1 MKVLIVDDEPLAI
14 DRLAD
19 LLRNFEEVEVV
30 GSSTNAAR
38 ALDDI
43 AALKPDLVLLDIQM
57 PGGSGMALAAD
68 LPPEGRPE
76 IIFVTAFENFAA
88 DAFEV
93 DAADYLLKP
102 VRFDRLRQAITRTR
116 RRIDLCHSAAPAA
129 EQDDARYVQ
138 EFWVAAGSSQIRVGV
153 DQIDWIEAAKD
164 YVIFHTSMRSFL
176 HRISMNALEAC
187 IDSRKLMRVHRS
199 AFVRLSQIERLDRPA
214 RGVLNLVLRD
224 GAIVQVGPS
233 YVKAVQEQLALRSS

>member
-1 MKVLIVDDEPLAI
+1 M
-14 DRLAD
+14 
-19 LLRNFEEVEVV
+19 
-30 GSSTNAAR
+30 
-38 ALDDI
+38 
-43 AALKPDLVLLDIQM
+43 
-57 PGGSGMALAAD
+57 
-68 LPPEGRPE
+68 
-76 IIFVTAFENFAA
+76 
-88 DAFEV
+88 
-93 DAADYLLKP
+93 
-102 VRFDRLRQAITRTR
+102 
-116 RRIDLCHSAAPAA
+116 
-129 EQDDARYVQ
+129 Q